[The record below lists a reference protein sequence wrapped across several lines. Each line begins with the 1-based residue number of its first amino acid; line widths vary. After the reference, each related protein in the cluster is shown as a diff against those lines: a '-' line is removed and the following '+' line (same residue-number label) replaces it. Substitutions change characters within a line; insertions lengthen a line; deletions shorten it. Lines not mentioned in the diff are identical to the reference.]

1 MKLSEKDYFAQDY
14 KLATAAGKQ
23 FEAASV
29 IKLSSKDNFEPIE
42 KAQKD
47 KLCIIEFDSA
57 FAGAAPDEFDEA
69 FLASFRES
77 LKKLEES
84 GSAFLLKPLLAG
96 AVATEEDAENLNALF
111 YHIARRLKDCAC
123 VAGFDLSALDA
134 DAKHKAGVIDALKK
148 KHPEYV
154 YLLKDKAEAAAIE
167 GDYPGRLVL
176 Y

>member
-14 KLATAAGKQ
+14 KLATADGKK
-23 FEAASV
+23 FESSAV
-29 IKLSSKDNFEPIE
+29 LKLQSKENFESIE
-42 KAQKD
+42 KAEKD

-57 FAGAAPDEFDEA
+57 FAGTAPDEFDEA

-77 LKKLEES
+77 LKNLEGS
-84 GSAFLLKPLLAG
+84 GAVFMLKPLLAG
-96 AVATEEDAENLNALF
+96 AVSTEEDTENLNALF
-111 YHIARRLKDCAC
+111 YHIARRVKDCAC

-134 DAKHKAGVIDALKK
+134 DVKRKASVIDALKK

-154 YLLKDKAEAAAIE
+154 YSLKNKEEAASIE
-167 GDYPGRLVL
+167 AEYPGRLVL

>member
-14 KLATAAGKQ
+14 KLATVAGKH

-29 IKLSSKDNFEPIE
+29 IKIPSKDNFEQIE
-42 KAQKD
+42 KAEKE

-57 FAGAAPDEFDEA
+57 FAGTAPDEFDEA

-84 GSAFLLKPLLAG
+84 GAAFLLKPLLAG
-96 AVATEEDAENLNALF
+96 AISTEEAAENLNALF

-134 DAKHKAGVIDALKK
+134 DAKRKAGVIDALKK

-154 YLLKDKAEAAAIE
+154 YSLKDKAEAASIE
-167 GDYPGRLVL
+167 SDYPGRLVL